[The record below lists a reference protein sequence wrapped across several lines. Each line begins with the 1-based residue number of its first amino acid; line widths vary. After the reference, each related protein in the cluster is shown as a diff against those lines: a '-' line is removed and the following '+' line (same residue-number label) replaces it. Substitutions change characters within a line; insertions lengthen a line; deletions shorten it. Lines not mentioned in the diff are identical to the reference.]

1 MESIIDLRSDTVT
14 KPTPGMRKAMMD
26 AEVGDDVFGEDPTVN
41 TLQEKV
47 AKLLNKEAVIFVCSG
62 TMANQL
68 AIRAQTHHGDEV
80 IIDSEAHTFNYEGG
94 GGAALSG
101 VQLHPLRG
109 DRGVLDPSQIEDAI
123 RPHDHHF
130 APTRL
135 VCLEN
140 THNRA
145 GGRVYPIGKIR
156 ETHKLTK
163 RYGLA
168 MHLDGARLLNASAA
182 SGISP
187 DTYVRYF
194 DSVSICLSKALGAPI
209 GSVIAGSREFI
220 DRVHRFRKMFGG
232 GMRQVGI
239 IAAAGIYALD
249 HHIDR
254 LTLDHANAKRLAQ
267 GLSQIDGINIDLSS
281 VETNIIVFDISDMD
295 IDPHRIVASLKER
308 KILMIPFGK
317 TLIRAVTHL
326 DVNAEGI
333 ERAIEITAKV
343 FSSLKRRVGANSTSR
358 QTTSA
363 RG

>member
-1 MESIIDLRSDTVT
+1 MGQDFSM
-14 KPTPGMRKAMMD
+14 P
-26 AEVGDDVFGEDPTVN
+26 
-41 TLQEKV
+41 
-47 AKLLNKEAVIFVCSG
+47 
-62 TMANQL
+62 
-68 AIRAQTHHGDEV
+68 
-80 IIDSEAHTFNYEGG
+80 
-94 GGAALSG
+94 
-101 VQLHPLRG
+101 
-109 DRGVLDPSQIEDAI
+109 
-123 RPHDHHF
+123 
-130 APTRL
+130 
-135 VCLEN
+135 
-140 THNRA
+140 
-145 GGRVYPIGKIR
+145 
-156 ETHKLTK
+156 
-163 RYGLA
+163 
-168 MHLDGARLLNASAA
+168 
-182 SGISP
+182 P

-254 LTLDHANAKRLAQ
+254 LT
-267 GLSQIDGINIDLSS
+267 
-281 VETNIIVFDISDMD
+281 VFDISDMD